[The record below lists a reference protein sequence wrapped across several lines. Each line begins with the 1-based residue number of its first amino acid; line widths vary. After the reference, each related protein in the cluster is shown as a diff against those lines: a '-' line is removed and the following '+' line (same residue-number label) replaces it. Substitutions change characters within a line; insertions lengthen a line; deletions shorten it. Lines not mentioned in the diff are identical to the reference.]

1 MPKTKKNIITRVQ
14 TPYSKSLDEK
24 IKHLL
29 LINPTLD
36 FKITLRTL
44 CSLPELSVKDKENW
58 VESLEKRRKKFLE
71 GSFATVDDS
80 EEFDVAKTVK
90 DHIKCWNEFVE
101 PITLESV
108 RTIIDGSGLELTEVA
123 GDLITPR
130 EIFNMLNQYLIG
142 QPEYAQKL
150 ALCYY
155 LHYMRNQ
162 DEGEEVP
169 KCNLLAYGPSGVGKT
184 FGPQILAK
192 LLGFQLEVVNCNSLV
207 QEGIRGPRLTD
218 AFSNIYNRTHDVK
231 KVEKAV
237 ILFDEFDKLF
247 HPGEFNERV
256 VNELLNI
263 IDDNNS
269 VSFEYGYNNTVRVS
283 TRNMLFIFS
292 GVFSGIE
299 EIVAKRLNWNGMGF
313 GSPNKRSLAASNY
326 HQYVED
332 IDFANYF
339 KRDELTGRISQYAYV
354 NSMTQETM
362 VHILTES
369 KESPLKGFQNYFS
382 KLNIHLTMTTDGA
395 DAIARYAF
403 ERKLG
408 VRGLKSTLFKVLK
421 DDMFDLKEDPIVIDR
436 QYVTKIIA

>member
-1 MPKTKKNIITRVQ
+1 MPKTKKNIITRVK
-14 TPYSKSLDEK
+14 TPYSNSLDEK

-29 LINPTLD
+29 FINPTLD

-44 CSLPELSVKDKENW
+44 CSLPELSLRDKENW
-58 VESLEKRRKKFLE
+58 VETLEKRRKEFIDN
-71 GSFATVDDS
+71 SFATIEDNTDIT
-80 EEFDVAKTVK
+80 KCVK

-101 PITLESV
+101 PINLEKV
-108 RTIIDGSGLELTEVA
+108 RVIIDGSGLNLADVA
-123 GDLITPR
+123 EDLFTPR
-130 EIFNMLNQYLIG
+130 EIYNMLNQYLIG

-150 ALCYY
+150 ALCFY
-155 LHYMRNQ
+155 LHNMRNKENGK
-162 DEGEEVP
+162 DVP

-192 LLGFQLEVVNCNSLV
+192 LLGYQLEVVNCNCLV
-207 QEGIRGPRLTD
+207 QEGIRGPRITD
-218 AFSNIYNRTHDVK
+218 AFDNIYSRTNDEK
-231 KVEKAV
+231 AVEKAV

-247 HPGEFNERV
+247 HPGVYNERI
-256 VNELLNI
+256 VNELLNV

-269 VSFEYGYNNTVRVS
+269 VSWEHGYNNTIRVS

-292 GVFSGIE
+292 GVFKGIE
-299 EIVAKRLNWNGMGF
+299 DIVAKRLNWNGMGF
-313 GSPNKRSLAASNY
+313 GNKGCKSLVVDDY
-326 HQYVED
+326 HQYVEES
-332 IDFANYF
+332 DFAKYF
-339 KRDELTGRISQYAYV
+339 NRDELSGRISQYAYV
-354 NSMTQETM
+354 NNMTQETM
-362 VHILTES
+362 MHILTES

-382 KLNIHLTMTTDGA
+382 NRNIHLTMTTDGA

-421 DDMFDLKEDPIVIDR
+421 DDMFDLKEEPIVIDK